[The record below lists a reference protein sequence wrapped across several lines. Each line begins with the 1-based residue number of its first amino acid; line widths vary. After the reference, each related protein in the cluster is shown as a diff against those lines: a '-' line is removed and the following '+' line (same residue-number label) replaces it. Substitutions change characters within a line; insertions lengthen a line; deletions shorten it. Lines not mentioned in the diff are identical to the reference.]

1 MFSWWYAQVF
11 VYATSTG
18 VCLEIPSGAES
29 FPRDGGTHR
38 AAVRAP
44 GNKMLGRQ
52 QKGSLA
58 KVAS

>member
-1 MFSWWYAQVF
+1 MF
-11 VYATSTG
+11 VYALTG

-44 GNKMLGRQ
+44 GNKMLGSQ

-58 KVAS
+58 KVASYTIYTF